1 MPLQYRLFVVFLLLS
16 GSFISC
22 VNTNKVISET
32 AKSPI
37 IIIEGQVTNT
47 ETGEPISGAEVW
59 IESTTIHAKTDESGA
74 YSFRIPRGYYTILAR
89 QSDKFHNVVSKDLN
103 LDPDVWSNQTVN
115 FELDEASE
123 VGGSYSAYDEEQHE
137 MAVETF
143 TKHFINDEI
152 YEEEGLK
159 CSLQNPE
166 DLHFSE
172 GGEGVLNVNGP
183 VELKLKNHDLGYNIT
198 ILLDD
203 YRSKDYGEILGVE
216 SEAEYLFEE
225 MTPAN
230 AEQAAVWESNRQK
243 YFNGS
248 FRHFL
253 IAMVSDKSPLTF
265 GYRVFLGQSVT
276 STSAMAFT
284 ETSVNDIEAEKST
297 FMLPPLE
304 TNGAY
309 ILRFSDELRVENI
322 EREIYDPHNIM
333 GLDSYPQETSWV
345 SLVGQS
351 AEFSRNGLVKDP
363 DKISLRGV
371 WRYTPVCKMLPK
383 NYLPKTEK

>member
-1 MPLQYRLFVVFLLLS
+1 MPLQYRLFFVILILS
-16 GSFISC
+16 GTIISC

-37 IIIEGQVTNT
+37 IIIEGQVTNA
-47 ETGEPISGAEVW
+47 ETGEPIPGAEVW
-59 IESTTIHAKTDESGA
+59 IESTTINAKTDHSGA

-89 QSDKFHNVVSKDLN
+89 QEDKFHNYVSRDLN

-115 FELDEASE
+115 FELDETSG
-123 VGGSYSAYDEEQHE
+123 VGGSYSAYDEERHRI
-137 MAVETF
+137 AVETF
-143 TKHFINDEI
+143 TKHYINDEI
-152 YEEEGLK
+152 LEADGLK

-166 DLHFSE
+166 DLRFSDGE
-172 GGEGVLNVNGP
+172 EGVINVNGP
-183 VELKLKNHDLGYNIT
+183 VELKIQNHDLGYNIT
-198 ILLDD
+198 VLMED
-203 YRSKDYGEILGVE
+203 YISKDYGEILGM
-216 SEAEYLFEE
+216 EAKADYLFEE
-225 MTPAN
+225 MIPEN
-230 AEQAAVWESNRQK
+230 AKQAALWESNRQK
-243 YFNGS
+243 YFKGS

-253 IAMVSDKSPLTF
+253 IAMISDKSPLTF

-284 ETSVNDIEAEKST
+284 ETTVNDIEAEKST
-297 FMLPPLE
+297 FLLSPLE

-322 EREIYDPHNIM
+322 ERGIYDPHNIM

-351 AEFSRNGLVKDP
+351 AEFSRNGLVKNP

-383 NYLPKTEK
+383 DYLPQVE